1 MSEAINDEPS
11 SERRHRRYLRQT
23 LKLIS
28 LLDGSRSVTQA
39 ADEAGIG
46 YIAASRK
53 IKLLKSL
60 VDADSSV
67 VTMSRRKVGREVFY
81 KVNLVRVPPHH
92 TVPYEDVPTAYAKV
106 ERMFSDL
113 RRGRSAVT
121 EQPSWNTSKIPQQL
135 IDVHRKYVPKSV
147 ILTKGGFARIWE
159 KHVEDSQFFRAGW
172 IGLDAAFT
180 DWRSKEYEV
189 FWNLVTINYDLSPD
203 RLEHIY
209 SKIGE
214 LKSLIGDDVAYLYP
228 FIQAP
233 LEQAEALIGD
243 CYVSADF
250 DREYYR
256 DEVMEELGSIDYA
269 QGKPMKSLP
278 VFRRL
283 AAYIRLGLEEA
294 IPKPSRKELKGLSM
308 NHLAADLANAV
319 VPHLDISPVETG
331 RARADYR
338 RKGRKRRAKTKP

>member
-1 MSEAINDEPS
+1 
-11 SERRHRRYLRQT
+11 

-39 ADEAGIG
+39 AEETGIG

-60 VDADSSV
+60 CDADSSV
-67 VTMSRRKVGREVFY
+67 VTMSRSKVGREVFY
-81 KVNLVRVPPHH
+81 EVNLVRFPPHH
-92 TVPYEDVPTAYAKV
+92 TVPHEDVPTGYEKV

-113 RRGRSAVT
+113 GRGRSAVT

-135 IDVHRKYVPKSV
+135 IDVHRKYVPESL
-147 ILTKGGFARIWE
+147 ILTKSGFARIWE
-159 KHVEDSQFFRAGW
+159 KHVEDSQFLHAGRMQ
-172 IGLDAAFT
+172 LFAAFT

-203 RLEHIY
+203 RLQDFY
-209 SKIGE
+209 SQIRK
-214 LKSLIGDDVAYLYP
+214 LKRSIRDDVPYLYP
-228 FIQAP
+228 FIQAR
-233 LEQAEALIGD
+233 LEEAEAFIGD

-250 DREYYR
+250 DREWYR
-256 DEVMEELGSIDYA
+256 DELMAELGSIDYA
-269 QGKPMKSLP
+269 QDKLMKSLP

-294 IPKPSRKELKGLSM
+294 IPQPDRKELKGLSM
-308 NHLAADLANAV
+308 NQLAADLANAV
-319 VPHLDISPVETG
+319 VPNLNISREDT
-331 RARADYR
+331 RSAYADYKR
-338 RKGRKRRAKTKP
+338 RGRKRRP